1 MCVNHQFVDDAQLK
15 VKTEQPLVEFSNSF
29 IVYCLFAEKYNLELC
44 LILSLVFLF
53 TAVAGRSRSYC
64 LKSLRC
70 IEINWLFL
78 CCYKKYLQQS
88 EYQQK
93 CLMRNTTTI
102 NYVQWIP
109 NNCKCMCSLFFKIA
123 TCGFVP

>member
-29 IVYCLFAEKYNLELC
+29 IVYCLFEEKYNLELC

-78 CCYKKYLQQS
+78 CCRNYKK
-88 EYQQK
+88 
-93 CLMRNTTTI
+93 
-102 NYVQWIP
+102 IP
-109 NNCKCMCSLFFKIA
+109 A
-123 TCGFVP
+123 TV